1 MCYYNNSIAHQ
12 TVLQGLDQLSAANN
26 ETGRY
31 DFWFKSLESSLA
43 GRGRMG
49 SLVGASEDIRKHGGV
64 EVALNEYAV
73 SSLHQ
78 MKALSN
84 QNCSKAI

>member
-1 MCYYNNSIAHQ
+1 MCYYNNSIAHRI
-12 TVLQGLDQLSAANN
+12 VLQGLDQLSAANN

-49 SLVGASEDIRKHGGV
+49 SLVGASEDIRKHGGG
-64 EVALNEYAV
+64 EVALNEYVV

-78 MKALSN
+78 MKATSDWN
-84 QNCSKAI
+84 YSKAT

>member
-12 TVLQGLDQLSAANN
+12 MVLQGLDQLSAANN

-49 SLVGASEDIRKHGGV
+49 SLVGASEDVRKHGGV

-73 SSLHQ
+73 SPLHQ
-78 MKALSN
+78 MKVPSD
-84 QNCSKAI
+84 QNHSKVT

>member
-1 MCYYNNSIAHQ
+1 M
-12 TVLQGLDQLSAANN
+12 VLQGLDQLSAANN

-49 SLVGASEDIRKHGGV
+49 SLVGASEDVRKHGGV

-73 SSLHQ
+73 SPLHQ
-78 MKALSN
+78 RKVPSD
-84 QNCSKAI
+84 QNHSKVT

>member
-12 TVLQGLDQLSAANN
+12 IVLQGLDQLSAANN

-31 DFWFKSLESSLA
+31 DFWFKSLEASLA

-49 SLVGASEDIRKHGGV
+49 SLVGASEDVRKHGGV

-73 SSLHQ
+73 SPLHQ
-78 MKALSN
+78 MKAPLT
-84 QNCSKAI
+84 